1 MKIAIL
7 GAMDEEI
14 TLIRESL
21 ENCQEQNFNQN

>member
-14 TLIRESL
+14 TLIRASL
-21 ENCQEQNFNQN
+21 ENCQEKFFID